1 MSRWK
6 TSSTARR
13 PKLSNSSDTIEDLVL
28 TSGDDNMHLSF
39 LDDMLG
45 STNNRNAVYTS
56 GGNHSSATRNDG
68 HKFGDGDP
76 CDIDDILDLVHSEKD
91 RTSSSSATGENN
103 PIYTTNNSSSRSRP
117 GSSSS
122 SSLKK
127 YGESSSGNSRN
138 GSRNGTGS
146 MSNSRSGRNS
156 RSESFGADI
165 SSKKSVIE
173 EDILDVVPSPQMD
186 IHPATFEQAPFFG
199 AILNT
204 DRDDDTMSQITSSVT
219 SQSFYDSTA
228 DGSRASYPWLRGKS
242 QRASTSSPKLSVYSH
257 AESSFADT
265 LDEIADMIGPTRVG
279 GGSSRS
285 PLTPRQNRQI
295 PSGDDPLF
303 RSSQQKKQT
312 QDLPL
317 YSPKSDTYRSKGEES
332 YRNSAASIR
341 RNAPRR
347 SSVTHWTSML
357 EPFLSQFRLLLRYLA
372 AKVVP
377 NKWIQKNRKAK
388 EEQEGSDEQ
397 EKDYF
402 GVLMRE
408 QGRTDNKPHSRQQ
421 EPVCSS
427 LFKYVGFFLAM
438 TALLLVSRLAMMH
451 AKSLRP
457 YGRVTNLL
465 KHGEQEHVHGGM
477 SNRSKRKNVRG
488 GMAHHGEKVIVKQ
501 HNVPHE
507 DRISNREHVGLEL
520 PKHFDHLADVL
531 ELPVKKGVDIPFYWH
546 IPRTGGGT
554 VNDIFGECLSH
565 TLATDAGGGGRVGQ
579 ENVSQDRVVTCV
591 RECLISLVTY

>member
-13 PKLSNSSDTIEDLVL
+13 PKQSNSSDTMEDLVL
-28 TSGDDNMHLSF
+28 TSEDDNMHLSF

-45 STNNRNAVYTS
+45 STNNRNTVYAS
-56 GGNHSSATRNDG
+56 GGKFSSATRNDG
-68 HKFGDGDP
+68 HKYGESDP
-76 CDIDDILDLVHSEKD
+76 CDIDDILDLVNSEKD

-103 PIYTTNNSSSRSRP
+103 PLYTTNHSSSRSRP

-127 YGESSSGNSRN
+127 YGESSSGNSRT
-138 GSRNGTGS
+138 GSKNGTGS
-146 MSNSRSGRNS
+146 TSNSRSGRNS
-156 RSESFGADI
+156 RGESIGKDI
-165 SSKKSVIE
+165 PSKKLAME
-173 EDILDVVPSPQMD
+173 EDALDKVLLPPLD

-204 DRDDDTMSQITSSVT
+204 ERDDDTMSQITSSVT

-228 DGSRASYPWLRGKS
+228 DGSRSSYPWLRSKS
-242 QRASTSSPKLSVYSH
+242 QRASTSSPKLSAYSH

-265 LDEIADMIGPTRVG
+265 LDEIADMIGPARVG
-279 GGSSRS
+279 GSSSRS

-341 RNAPRR
+341 RNTQRR

-372 AKVVP
+372 TKVVP

-388 EEQEGSDEQ
+388 EEQEGSGEQ

-402 GVLMRE
+402 GVLMR
-408 QGRTDNKPHSRQQ
+408 GKGGTDDKPRSRQR
-421 EPVCSS
+421 ERVFSS
-427 LFKYVGFFLAM
+427 LFKYIGFFLSM
-438 TALLLVSRLAMMH
+438 TALLLMSRLALMH

-457 YGRVTNLL
+457 YGRVTKLL
-465 KHGEQEHVHGGM
+465 KHSEQEQVHGGM
-477 SNRSKRKNVRG
+477 SNRSRRKNVRG
-488 GMAHHGEKVIVKQ
+488 GMAHHGEKVITKQ
-501 HNVPHE
+501 YNIPHE
-507 DRISNREHVGLEL
+507 DRLSNREHIGLEL
-520 PKHFDHLADVL
+520 PEHFDHLSDVL
-531 ELPVKKGVDIPFYWH
+531 ELPVKKGVDIPFFWH

-565 TLATDAGGGGRVGQ
+565 TLATDAGGRGNGGQ
-579 ENVSQDRVVTCV
+579 ENVSRVKKGW
-591 RECLISLVTY
+591 